1 MTVWA
6 KAAASS
12 WRRWAPRSAALIGL
26 LAFVALVVG
35 PSTPAAAATTVVVPV
50 GDFWFC
56 DPSFVPGQAGV
67 CETKIQ
73 VGDTVEWDF
82 NGSFSFHTTTD
93 CGGDCDFP
101 TATPLWDSGLL
112 LGGSYQF
119 TFNQPGTYIYLCSVH
134 PFTMQGQITVNPPQS
149 VGGFVVDLDS
159 VQEGLEAAQVS
170 DSGHIDA
177 LAGAALA
184 VIAVTALGSA
194 TWYARRR
201 WLR

>member
-6 KAAASS
+6 RAAASS
-12 WRRWAPRSAALIGL
+12 WRRWALRGGL
-26 LAFVALVVG
+26 GLGLVVFVALMVG
-35 PSTPAAAATTVVVPV
+35 PSTPAAAATTVVVPT

-56 DPSFVPGQAGV
+56 DPSFQGGV

-101 TATPLWDSGLL
+101 TATPLWDSGSL
-112 LGGSYQF
+112 LGGSFQF
-119 TFNQPGTYIYLCSVH
+119 TFDQPGTYLYYCAVH
-134 PFTMQGQITVNPPQS
+134 PFSMRGQITVNQP

-159 VQEGLEAAQVS
+159 GQEGLETAKGGSGYVAALGLMAVV
-170 DSGHIDA
+170 A
-177 LAGAALA
+177 LGGAA
-184 VIAVTALGSA
+184 
-194 TWYARRR
+194 WYARRR